1 MAQLVKNPPAM
12 RETWVQY
19 VGWEDPLEKGKANP
33 LQYSGLE
40 KSMNCVHELRPWG
53 RKELDTTERLSLHFT
68 LYSRPYLG
76 LLILCSYNFEP
87 FDQHMP
93 FPSPSPDNHCSAF
106 CFHVWDLD
114 SAAKLG
120 HAVCFPFYL

>member
-1 MAQLVKNPPAM
+1 
-12 RETWVQY
+12 
-19 VGWEDPLEKGKANP
+19 
-33 LQYSGLE
+33 
-40 KSMNCVHELRPWG
+40 MNCVHELRPWG

-114 SAAKLG
+114 SAAKRG